1 MLIALYHQNWKNNTL
16 KIGLKSSIISKVDH
30 QTSKNW
36 KKCSKPFL
44 KTTNKF
50 WGPIVHGD
58 QLSWGPFVHGDQM
71 FGDCLSRGTNCL
83 GDHLSMGT
91 KFLGTNCP
99 GGPIVLGTKWAGTV
113 CSWGPIVGDQMSGD
127 WMCSG
132 PNENQPCNTLIGSV
146 TPSKVL
152 PLHLK
157 QGEGDG
163 SNSGCLLKR
172 IFFLLYLYSVPMI
185 FII

>member
-1 MLIALYHQNWKNNTL
+1 M
-16 KIGLKSSIISKVDH
+16 
-30 QTSKNW
+30 SKNC
-36 KKCSKPFL
+36 KKCFKSL
-44 KTTNKF
+44 LETTNKF

-132 PNENQPCNTLIGSV
+132 PNEKQAVKMLQNYFISLYKSREQWIGEEFSAFMMIDCQASAWHQKSHIYFFSRKLICV
-146 TPSKVL
+146 V
-152 PLHLK
+152 
-157 QGEGDG
+157 
-163 SNSGCLLKR
+163 N
-172 IFFLLYLYSVPMI
+172 
-185 FII
+185 

>member
-1 MLIALYHQNWKNNTL
+1 MLYITKTGKKTFWKL
-16 KIGLKSSIISKVDH
+16 SVISKVDH
-30 QTSKNW
+30 QMSKNC
-36 KKCSKPFL
+36 KKCFKSL
-44 KTTNKF
+44 LETTNKF

-132 PNENQPCNTLIGSV
+132 PNENQPILTAAYEL
-146 TPSKVL
+146 THFP
-152 PLHLK
+152 
-157 QGEGDG
+157 
-163 SNSGCLLKR
+163 R
-172 IFFLLYLYSVPMI
+172 
-185 FII
+185 

>member
-1 MLIALYHQNWKNNTL
+1 MIGLVCQNVNRIFL
-16 KIGLKSSIISKVDH
+16 EIGLKSSNISKVDH
-30 QTSKNW
+30 PMSKNW
-36 KKCSKPFL
+36 KKGSIIL
-44 KTTNKF
+44 LETTNKF
-50 WGPIVHGD
+50 WGPIVLGD
-58 QLSWGPFVHGDQM
+58 QLSWGPFVHGDQI

-132 PNENQPCNTLIGSV
+132 PNENQPTEYGCMV
-146 TPSKVL
+146 T
-152 PLHLK
+152 
-157 QGEGDG
+157 E
-163 SNSGCLLKR
+163 CLLGVLHRNPLK
-172 IFFLLYLYSVPMI
+172 V
-185 FII
+185 